1 MNSLYATYALYGL
14 GAVVLG
20 IALAKLRSRLQLS
33 KASIARWPGIRA
45 CRGGWQR

>member
-20 IALAKLRSRLQLS
+20 AALAKLRSRLQLS
-33 KASIARWPGIRA
+33 KAKHRSLAGHSRMSR
-45 CRGGWQR
+45 R